1 MTLIKDLIH
10 IPERVQ
16 RGDFVLN
23 LASGLEAEAIEQTL
37 KDYVVTPQLARCFE
51 DALSFVKSTV
61 DSQQNRNKGAYLH
74 GSFGTGKSHFMAVLN
89 LLVQGNPQARAI
101 PELAASVAKHSDWMQ
116 SRNILLVPYHM
127 IGAASIESGVLGGYA
142 RHIRKRHP
150 DAPVPGFYMSG
161 RLFEDAQRMRG
172 HLGDERFFAALNAA
186 SAAAS
191 DAGLRSGPGT
201 GLGADVGSGLSAEG
215 GFASGD
221 DGWGDAAAGWDAQ
234 SFEAVVSG
242 QIGGQAGEHD
252 RDRLVSDLVGTLF
265 RSFADLA
272 NTQGGG
278 YLEFDEGLRVMT
290 RHAKALGYDAVILFL
305 DELILWLASRLS
317 DQNFINT
324 QIQKVVKLVET
335 GIPRELPLVSFI
347 ARQRDLREFVGD
359 QYSGVEQ
366 EILSDSLKYWEGRF
380 HTITL
385 EDRNLPVIAQRR
397 LLKPVSAAAQ
407 GQIETAF
414 AQTEKMREEAF
425 NLLLTS
431 QGDREMFRA
440 LYPFSPALVQALVAL
455 SSALQRERTSLKVML
470 MLLVEQR
477 ETLSLG
483 RVIPVGDLYDVIASE
498 AEPFSEQMRQHFDN
512 ARLLFERKLVP
523 LLELEH
529 QMGFATLRERPADD
543 PKRQAFDNDLHLLK
557 TLVLAA
563 LVPEVESFKQLT
575 ATKLAALNHGTIRSP
590 IPGREAATVL
600 QKCRKWA
607 GQVGEIK
614 ISEDANPTI
623 GVQLSGVD
631 TESILEQA
639 RINDN
644 DGNRRRLVRE
654 MVFDAFGIRDDQQL
668 FGSVEHEW
676 LWRGTRRR
684 VEVLFQNI
692 REITDDHLFE
702 SRDDQW
708 KLIIDFPFD
717 TGTYSPT
724 DDQARVRNAEA
735 AGVQAQT
742 LCWLPHFLSQGA
754 QKNLGKLVV
763 LEEILKSEDSFN
775 RYSRHLSPQDRAS
788 ARTLLDNQR
797 SQLRQ
802 QLKDTLM
809 GAYGVAQDLPGSLDN
824 KDLLESQLMSLQ
836 PGFRPRPPQGT
847 TMAKAFEQV
856 LGQALAFQYP
866 DHPEFDGEVRLT
878 DLGKVFTELRRAIHA
893 AHGRI
898 DVDTPLR
905 PLMRQIAQ
913 PLKLGEMHERHFI
926 FKEDWPQH
934 LARDAAQSGS
944 GTGADVTVAALRAAM
959 DRPHSRGLPTMVQN
973 LLILVFVEH
982 GQYAFTFHGG
992 PFDDVNLKDIGDD
1005 LVLIKQELADP
1016 ETWQQALDH
1025 VGAVFGHASSPLRTA
1040 NNQNA
1045 LQKEVQ
1051 AEIAARLE
1059 DCRSLVADLTE
1070 QLNALGLAATGHR
1083 LANARLAVQWM
1094 EDLQLR
1100 EGPALIEALADLEP
1114 VTSLP
1119 ALGRSI
1125 ISATRVSNAL
1135 TDNNWELLKA
1145 VWNTGEGL
1153 RIKRAVADALA
1164 ADELVTSLAD
1174 ALKQAQQDATRLI
1187 QRPEPAIVPPIDPP
1201 PPPEP
1206 SKDKRVL
1213 KEDRRQGLSANEAR
1227 RVLSEIEPLLGEGVT
1242 LDISYQILGDAS
1254 D

>member
-1 MTLIKDLIH
+1 MSVLIKDLIH

-23 LASGLEAEAIEQTL
+23 LASGLEADAVEQTL
-37 KDYVVTPQLARCFE
+37 RDYVVTPQLARCFE

-61 DSQQNRNKGAYLH
+61 NSQQNRNKGAYLH
-74 GSFGTGKSHFMAVLN
+74 GSFGTGKSHFMAVLH
-89 LLVQGNPQARAI
+89 LLLQGNVQARAI
-101 PELAASVAKHSDWMQ
+101 PELGAAVAKHSDWMQ

-127 IGAASIESGVLGGYA
+127 IGAASIEAGVLGGYA
-142 RHIRKRHP
+142 RHIRKLHP
-150 DAPVPGFYMSG
+150 GAPVPGFYMSE
-161 RLFEDAQRMRG
+161 RLFDDARAMRG
-172 HLGDERFFAALNAA
+172 HLGDERFFGALNAA
-186 SAAAS
+186 
-191 DAGLRSGPGT
+191 GRG
-201 GLGADVGSGLSAEG
+201 GSN
-215 GFASGD
+215 
-221 DGWGDAAAGWDAQ
+221 DGWGDVATGWDAV
-234 SFEAVVSG
+234 SFDAVISG
-242 QIGGQAGEHD
+242 QPGGQPGGQPSED
-252 RDRLVSDLVGTLF
+252 GRDRLVSDLVGSLF
-265 RSFADLA
+265 TSFADLA
-272 NTQGGG
+272 NTQSGG

-317 DQNFINT
+317 DRNFISSE
-324 QIQKVVKLVET
+324 IQKVVKLVET
-335 GIPRELPLVSFI
+335 GIPRELPVISFI

-397 LLKPVSAAAQ
+397 LLAPVDEAAR
-407 GQIETAF
+407 GQIEAAF
-414 AQTEKMREEAF
+414 AQTEKMREDAF

-455 SSALQRERTSLKVML
+455 SSALQRERTALKVML

-477 ETLSLG
+477 ETLALG
-483 RVIPVGDLYDVIASE
+483 SVIPVGDLYDVIASE

-512 ARLLFERKLVP
+512 AKLLFERKLIP
-523 LLELEH
+523 LLEMEH
-529 QMGFATLRERPADD
+529 QSGVQALLELPPGDLR
-543 PKRQAFDNDLHLLK
+543 RQAFNNDLRLLK

-590 IPGREAATVL
+590 IPGQEAPTVM

-614 ISEDANPTI
+614 ISEDTSPII
-623 GVQLSGVD
+623 GIQLSGVD

-644 DGNRRRLVRE
+644 DGNRRRLVKE
-654 MVFDAFGIRDDQQL
+654 MVFDAFGIRDDNQL
-668 FGSVEHEW
+668 FVEHEW
-676 LWRGTRRR
+676 VWRGTRRR

-692 REITDDHLFE
+692 REMTDERYFE
-702 SRDDQW
+702 ARDDQW
-708 KLIIDFPFD
+708 KVIIDFPFD

-724 DDQARVRNAEA
+724 DDQARVREFEG
-735 AGVQAQT
+735 AGGQART
-742 LCWLPHFLSQGA
+742 LCWLPYFLSHGA
-754 QKNLGKLVV
+754 RQNLGKLVV
-763 LEEILKSEDSFN
+763 LEDILKSEDSFN

-802 QLKDTLM
+802 QIKDILM
-809 GAYGVAQDLPGSLDN
+809 GAYGVAASLPGSLDN
-824 KDLLESQLMSLQ
+824 TDLLESQLMSLQ
-836 PGFRPRPPQGT
+836 PGFTPRPPQGT
-847 TMAKAFEQV
+847 TMARAFEQL

-866 DHPEFDGEVRLT
+866 DHPAFFETQGDGEVRPS
-878 DLGKVFTELRRAIHA
+878 DLGKIFLELRRAIHA
-893 AHGRI
+893 PHGRI
-898 DVDTPLR
+898 DVDSPLR

-934 LARDAAQSGS
+934 LGRELAK
-944 GTGADVTVAALRAAM
+944 TGGEVTVAALRTAM
-959 DRPHSRGLPTMVQN
+959 DLPQPKGLPTAVQN
-973 LLILVFVEH
+973 LLILIFAEH

-992 PFDDVNLKDIGDD
+992 PYEDVSLKDIRDD
-1005 LVLIKQELADP
+1005 LVLIKQDLAEP
-1016 ETWQQALDH
+1016 AQWKQALDH
-1025 VGAVFGHASSPLRTA
+1025 AGALFGLTINPLRTA

-1045 LQKEVQ
+1045 LQKEVRD
-1051 AEIAARLE
+1051 AVKTYLE
-1059 DCRSLVADLTE
+1059 PCRELLSALTE
-1070 QLNALGLAATGHR
+1070 QLDALGLSASGNR
-1083 LANARLAVQWM
+1083 LANAKLGVAVLD
-1094 EDLQLR
+1094 DLQAR
-1100 EGPALIEALADLEP
+1100 EGPALVTALAGIAP

-1119 ALGRSI
+1119 ALARSI
-1125 ISATRVSNAL
+1125 IAATRVSNAIA
-1135 TDNNWELLKA
+1135 DNNWDLLKA
-1145 VWNTGEGL
+1145 VWDGGEGV

-1174 ALKQAQQDATRLI
+1174 ALKQAQADATRLI
-1187 QRPEPAIVPPIDPP
+1187 QRPPVVPPIVPPVV

-1206 SKDKRVL
+1206 PRGLKGKKVL
-1213 KEDRRQGLSANEAR
+1213 KKEDRQGLEVDEAR
-1227 RVLSEIEPLLGEGVT
+1227 RVLKEIEPLLRDGVI
-1242 LDISYQILGDAS
+1242 LDISYQILGETDG
-1254 D
+1254 